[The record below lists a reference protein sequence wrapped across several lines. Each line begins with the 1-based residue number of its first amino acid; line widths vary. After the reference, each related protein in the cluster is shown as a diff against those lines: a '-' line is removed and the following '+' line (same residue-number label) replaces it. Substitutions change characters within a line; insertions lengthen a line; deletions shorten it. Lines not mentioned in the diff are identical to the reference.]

1 MNLRV
6 FASSREKWVAG
17 ETSSVPLR
25 LVQNVSRRVAG
36 FFAARTQEQSS
47 LPEAEN
53 VASRPIRIAQ
63 IVAASSHSP
72 WFTNICSEM
81 AGRGFEIVAIIDTSE
96 GDLAGR
102 LTAAGIRHYK
112 VPLYFGGNLDRA
124 RLPLYVLSFPFVIG
138 RIAWILRRER
148 IDIAHSHVFVAN
160 FATRF
165 ACLFTHARHVAG
177 IAGPRHLEASVTR
190 MTERLTCRADDLI
203 VGGCEYIAS
212 LYRRLDVPADRIAC
226 VYYGSPAENFDPA
239 AVDRQA
245 FRRELGIALDAP
257 VVGLVA
263 HFYPPMRG
271 PQAPRATHG
280 VGLKG
285 HDTFLAAARIV
296 ALRFPEARFVLVG
309 SGSNDLGERYRQSL
323 IESCRADSFI
333 ERVFFVEHRHDLQRV
348 LVSFDVAV
356 QCSLTECLGGTVEA
370 LLMERPTVAT
380 RVGGMPEAVRHEE
393 TGLLVP
399 PADAS
404 ALAAA
409 IERLFGDP
417 SEARRL
423 ARAGRALMLER
434 FTLART
440 GSDLASLYMQVTGAG
455 RC

>member
-1 MNLRV
+1 MPSDHAAFV
-6 FASSREKWVAG
+6 
-17 ETSSVPLR
+17 SSVPLR
-25 LVQNVSRRVAG
+25 FVQNISRRVANL
-36 FFAARTQEQSS
+36 FAARSFDQSS
-47 LPEAEN
+47 LSDAKT
-53 VASRPIRIAQ
+53 VASRPIRVAQ
-63 IVAASSHSP
+63 IVAASSRSP

-81 AGRGFEIVAIIDTSE
+81 AGRGFEIVAIIDSSE

-102 LTAAGIRHYK
+102 LTATGIRYYK

-124 RLPLYVLSFPFVIG
+124 RLPLYVLSFPFVIA

-165 ACLFTHARHVAG
+165 ACLLGRTRHVAG
-177 IAGPRHLEASVTR
+177 IAGPRHLEAGVTR

-212 LYRRLDVPADRIAC
+212 LYRRLDVAADRIAC
-226 VYYGSPAENFDPA
+226 VYYGSPAGNFDPA
-239 AVDRQA
+239 AEDGLA
-245 FRRELGIALDAP
+245 FRRELGIAPDAP
-257 VVGLVA
+257 LVGLVA

-271 PQAPRATHG
+271 PQAPRATRG
-280 VGLKG
+280 VALKG
-285 HDTFLAAARIV
+285 HDTFLAAARTV
-296 ALRFPEARFVLVG
+296 ARRFPEARFVLVG

-323 IESCRADSFI
+323 IERCRADGFI
-333 ERVFFVEHRHDLQRV
+333 EKVFFVNHRHDLQRV

-370 LLMERPTVAT
+370 LLMERPAVAT

-399 PADAS
+399 PADPT

-409 IERLFGDP
+409 IERLLSDRG
-417 SEARRL
+417 EAQRF

-440 GSDLASLYMQVTGAG
+440 GSDLASLYVRVIGAG

>member
-1 MNLRV
+1 MPSDHSAFV
-6 FASSREKWVAG
+6 
-17 ETSSVPLR
+17 SSVPLR
-25 LVQNVSRRVAG
+25 FIQNISRRVANR
-36 FFAARTQEQSS
+36 FVARTEDQSS
-47 LPEAEN
+47 LPEAKK
-53 VASRPIRIAQ
+53 VVSPPIRVAQ
-63 IVAASSHSP
+63 IVAAASHSP

-81 AGRGFEIVAIIDTSE
+81 AGRGFEIVAIIDSSE

-102 LTAAGIRHYK
+102 LTASGIRYYK

-124 RLPLYVLSFPFVIG
+124 RLPLYVLSLPIIIG

-160 FATRF
+160 FAARF
-165 ACLFTHARHVAG
+165 ACLLARTRHVAG
-177 IAGPRHLEASVTR
+177 IAGPRHLEAGVTR

-203 VGGCEYIAS
+203 VGGCEYIAT
-212 LYRRLDVPADRIAC
+212 LYRRLDVADDRIAC

-239 AVDRQA
+239 AEDQLA
-245 FRRELGIALDAP
+245 FRRELGIADDTPL
-257 VVGLVA
+257 VGLVA

-271 PQAPRATHG
+271 PQAPQATRG

-285 HDTFLAAARIV
+285 HDTFLDAARIV
-296 ALRFPEARFVLVG
+296 ARRFPEARFVLVG

-323 IESCRADSFI
+323 IESCRADGFI
-333 ERVFFVEHRHDLQRV
+333 EKVFFVNHRHDLQRV

-356 QCSLTECLGGTVEA
+356 QCALTECLGGTVEA

-399 PADAS
+399 SADPAS
-404 ALAAA
+404 LAAA
-409 IERLFGDP
+409 IERLLGDRG
-417 SEARRL
+417 EAQRF

-440 GSDLASLYMQVTGAG
+440 GSDLASLYARVTGAG

>member
-1 MNLRV
+1 MPSDHSAFV
-6 FASSREKWVAG
+6 
-17 ETSSVPLR
+17 SSVPLR
-25 LVQNVSRRVAG
+25 FIQNISRRVASL
-36 FFAARTQEQSS
+36 FAARTQDQSS
-47 LPEAEN
+47 LPEAKK
-53 VASRPIRIAQ
+53 VVSRPIRVAQ

-81 AGRGFEIVAIIDTSE
+81 ARRGFEIVAIIDSSE

-102 LTAAGIRHYK
+102 LTASGIRYYK

-124 RLPLYVLSFPFVIG
+124 RLPLYVLSLPIIIG

-160 FATRF
+160 FAARF
-165 ACLFTHARHVAG
+165 ACLLARTRHVAG
-177 IAGPRHLEASVTR
+177 IAGPRHLEAGVTR
-190 MTERLTCRADDLI
+190 LTERLTCRADDLI

-212 LYRRLDVPADRIAC
+212 LYRSLEVAVDRITC

-239 AVDRQA
+239 AEDQLA
-245 FRRELGIALDAP
+245 FRRELGIAPHTPL
-257 VVGLVA
+257 VGLVA

-271 PQAPRATHG
+271 PQAPHATRG

-296 ALRFPEARFVLVG
+296 ARRFPKARFVLVG

-323 IESCRADSFI
+323 IERCRADGFI
-333 ERVFFVEHRHDLQRV
+333 EKVFFVNHRHDLQRV

-356 QCSLTECLGGTVEA
+356 QCALTECLGGTIEA

-399 PADAS
+399 PADAD

-409 IERLFGDP
+409 IERLLSDRD
-417 SEARRL
+417 EAQRL
-423 ARAGRALMLER
+423 ARAGRSLMLER

-440 GSDLASLYMQVTGAG
+440 GSDLASLYARATGADK
-455 RC
+455 C

>member
-1 MNLRV
+1 M
-6 FASSREKWVAG
+6 
-17 ETSSVPLR
+17 SSVPLR
-25 LVQNVSRRVAG
+25 FIQNISRRVANR
-36 FFAARTQEQSS
+36 FVARTEDQSS
-47 LPEAEN
+47 LPEAKK
-53 VASRPIRIAQ
+53 VVSPPIRVAQ
-63 IVAASSHSP
+63 IVAAASHSP

-81 AGRGFEIVAIIDTSE
+81 AGRGFEIVAIIDSSE

-102 LTAAGIRHYK
+102 LTASGIRYYK

-124 RLPLYVLSFPFVIG
+124 RLPLYVLSLPIIIG

-160 FATRF
+160 FAARF
-165 ACLFTHARHVAG
+165 ACLLARTRHVAG
-177 IAGPRHLEASVTR
+177 IAGPRHLEAGVTR

-203 VGGCEYIAS
+203 VGGCEYIAT
-212 LYRRLDVPADRIAC
+212 LYRRLDVADDRIAC

-239 AVDRQA
+239 AEDQLA
-245 FRRELGIALDAP
+245 FRRELGIADDTPL
-257 VVGLVA
+257 VGLVA

-271 PQAPRATHG
+271 PQAPQATRG

-285 HDTFLAAARIV
+285 HDTFLDAARIV
-296 ALRFPEARFVLVG
+296 ARRFPEARFVLVG

-323 IESCRADSFI
+323 IESCRADGFI
-333 ERVFFVEHRHDLQRV
+333 EKVFFVNHRHDLQRV

-356 QCSLTECLGGTVEA
+356 QCALTECLGGTVEA

-399 PADAS
+399 SADPAS
-404 ALAAA
+404 LAAA
-409 IERLFGDP
+409 IERLLGDRG
-417 SEARRL
+417 EAQRF

-440 GSDLASLYMQVTGAG
+440 GSDLASLYARVTGAG